1 MDTTLTRVKQLM
13 SAAVVTIGQDASC
26 REAVALMAR
35 RRIRHLPVVGR
46 DGRMCGIVTDRDLRH
61 HLFRPDV
68 LREIGSV
75 PADRLLSAVRV
86 RELMST
92 PVISIG
98 AEDTLEEAAA
108 RMRGSKIGAL
118 PVVEGRE
125 VVGILTETDV
135 LRRIVGD
142 DTGDGELD
150 AIVVSYP

>member
-1 MDTTLTRVKQLM
+1 METTQTRVKQVM
-13 SAAVVTIGQDASC
+13 STSVVTIGQDASC
-26 REAVALMAR
+26 RDAVALMAR

-68 LREIGSV
+68 LREIGAV
-75 PADRLLSAVRV
+75 PADRLLSAVSV

-92 PVISIG
+92 PVVSIG
-98 AEDTLEEAAA
+98 VDDTLEEAAA
-108 RMRGSKIGAL
+108 RMRAGKIGAL
-118 PVVEGRE
+118 PVVAAGEI
-125 VVGILTETDV
+125 VGILTETDV

-142 DTGDGELD
+142 DTGLGEIE